1 MPLTPASFSATQVT
15 LATLGPLQGSW
26 RTWVAQGV
34 SHLLVVL
41 TGPLTSS
48 GASRV
53 PGAEILEAILQRSG
67 EERASLARQPLQGL
81 LAPGMLTSWVWLDP
95 DRTVFEHHQVL
106 NKALAGLLSEHPNT
120 LGVALQGAE
129 AQGMAGRVAYVCW
142 LNGAVLPSHKKKGP
156 QPLQRLLLAGCSL
169 SDQGLE
175 AARDVAHGN
184 TLARAL
190 TVLPSN
196 QLTPGQYRRQLRA
209 LARRESWS
217 LTEWNE
223 ARLERLGA
231 GAFLAVAQ
239 GSATRD
245 AAIVRLRYRGL
256 RARRQVALVG
266 KGICFDSGGHNLKPA
281 RFMYRMHED
290 MNGSA
295 VALGL
300 LWAATRLRLPLQL
313 DCWLAL
319 AQNQI
324 GPRAYRQND
333 VVQALDGTSIEI
345 VHTDAEGRLVLADTL
360 SLAVRDKPQLVLD
373 FATLTGSMHTA
384 LGSRHSGL
392 FASHPALAQQ
402 AVAVG
407 ALAGERVVAFPMSAD
422 YDEALESQVADVK
435 QCTLEGDADHILA
448 ARFLS
453 RFVGDTPWLHMDLSA
468 ARHEGGLGAVG
479 TDVTGFGV
487 NWGVHFLDNWLKNPL
502 QSHG

>member
-1 MPLTPASFSATQVT
+1 MAK
-15 LATLGPLQGSW
+15 LGPLQGSLETW
-26 RTWVAQGV
+26 RAQGV
-34 SHLLVVL
+34 SHLLVVMTDPTL
-41 TGPLTSS
+41 ATLP
-48 GASRV
+48 AQM
-53 PGAEILEAILQRSG
+53 PGATTLDGVLRRSG
-67 EERASLARQPLQGL
+67 ETLSALAQQPQQGL
-81 LAPGMLTSWVWLDP
+81 LPQGLFTSWVWLAP
-95 DRTVFEHHQVL
+95 ERTVFEHHQLL
-106 NKALAGLLSEHPNT
+106 NKALAGLLGEHPTT
-120 LGVALQGAE
+120 LGVLLQGAH
-129 AQGMAGRVAYVCW
+129 AQTLAGRVAYVCW
-142 LNGAVLPSHKKKGP
+142 LNGVLLPSHKKKRS
-156 QPLQRLLLAGCSL
+156 QSLQQLLLAGCSL
-169 SDQGLE
+169 PDQGVE
-175 AARDVAHGN
+175 AARHVAQGN

-190 TVLPSN
+190 TVLPPN
-196 QLTPGQYRRQLRA
+196 WLTPGEYRLQLRA
-209 LARRESWS
+209 LARQQSWS

-223 ARLERLGA
+223 ARLARLGA

-239 GSATRD
+239 GSADRD

-256 RARRQVALVG
+256 RARRRVAVVG

-281 RFMYRMHED
+281 RYMYNMHED

-300 LWAATRLRLPLQL
+300 LWAVTQLRLPLQV

-319 AQNQI
+319 AQNHI

-345 VHTDAEGRLVLADTL
+345 VHTDAEGRLVLADAL
-360 SLAVRDKPQLVLD
+360 GLAVRDKPQLVVD

-392 FASHPALAQQ
+392 FASHPELARQ

-407 ALAGERVVAFPMSAD
+407 ALVGERVVAFPMSAD
-422 YDEALESQVADVK
+422 YDEALESKVADVK
-435 QCTLEGDADHILA
+435 QCTLEGEADHILA

-453 RFVGDTPWLHMDLSA
+453 RFVGTTPWLHMDLSA

-502 QSHG
+502 

>member
-1 MPLTPASFSATQVT
+1 MPLAPASFSATQVT
-15 LATLGPLQGSW
+15 LATLAPLKGSW
-26 RTWVAQGV
+26 DTWMSQEV

-41 TGPLTSS
+41 TDPALPTLP
-48 GASRV
+48 ARV
-53 PGAEILEAILQRSG
+53 PGATTLKTILQRSG
-67 EERASLARQPLQGL
+67 EELASLARQPQQGL
-81 LAPGMLTSWVWLDP
+81 LPSGMLTSWIWLDP
-95 DRTVFEHHQVL
+95 GRTVFEHHQL
-106 NKALAGLLSEHPNT
+106 LSKALAGLLGEYPKT
-120 LGVALQGAE
+120 LGVALQGAH
-129 AQGMAGRVAYVCW
+129 AQRIAGRAAYVCW
-142 LNGAVLPSHKKKGP
+142 LHGVRLPSHKKKQQP
-156 QPLQRLLLAGCSL
+156 PLQRLLLGGCVL
-169 SDQGLE
+169 PDQGVE
-175 AARDVAHGN
+175 AARSVAHAN

-190 TVLPSN
+190 TVLPPN
-196 QLTPGQYRRQLRA
+196 QLTPGQYRQQLRA
-209 LARRESWS
+209 LARQQSWS

-223 ARLERLGA
+223 ERLGRLGA

-245 AAIVRLRYRGL
+245 AAIVRLRYRGV
-256 RARRQVALVG
+256 RAHRQVAVVG

-281 RFMYRMHED
+281 RYMYNMHED

-300 LWAATRLRLPLQL
+300 LWAVTRLRLPLQL

-319 AQNQI
+319 AQNHI
-324 GPRAYRQND
+324 GPRAYRQNE

-345 VHTDAEGRLVLADTL
+345 VHTDAEGRLVLADAL
-360 SLAVRDKPQLVLD
+360 SLAVRDKPQLVMD

-392 FASHPALAQQ
+392 FASHPSLAQE

-407 ALAGERVVAFPMSAD
+407 AMVGERVVAFPMSAD
-422 YDEALESQVADVK
+422 YDEALESKVADVK
-435 QCTLEGDADHILA
+435 QCTLEGEADHILA

-453 RFVGDTPWLHMDLSA
+453 RFVGETPWLHMDLSA

-502 QSHG
+502 